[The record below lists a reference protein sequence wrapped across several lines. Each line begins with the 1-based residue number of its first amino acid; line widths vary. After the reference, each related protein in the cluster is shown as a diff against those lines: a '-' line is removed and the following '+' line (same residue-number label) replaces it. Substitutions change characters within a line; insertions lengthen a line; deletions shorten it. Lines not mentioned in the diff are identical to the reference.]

1 MRKIELDGRR
11 IKISPVLEVEERFD
25 RKRLGFVKCTIH
37 KIKGIALPNI
47 QMSYE
52 KKSITI
58 DGQLIAKIDASGKL
72 RYNKYEDVDEDVQ
85 ALMRKWLTK
94 NS

>member
-1 MRKIELDGRR
+1 
-11 IKISPVLEVEERFD
+11 
-25 RKRLGFVKCTIH
+25 
-37 KIKGIALPNI
+37 
-47 QMSYE
+47 MSYE

-72 RYNKYEDVDEDVQ
+72 RYNTCEDVDEDVQ

>member
-1 MRKIELDGRR
+1 M
-11 IKISPVLEVEERFD
+11 F
-25 RKRLGFVKCTIH
+25 H
-37 KIKGIALPNI
+37 KIKGIALHWI

-58 DGQLIAKIDASGKL
+58 DGQPIAKIDGTGKL
-72 RYNKYEDVDEDVQ
+72 RYNKYEDVDEEVQ
-85 ALMRKWLTK
+85 TLMKKWLSK